1 MRKSLTLLLVLIAAL
16 LTTAR
21 AAAPE
26 DGKTCYLYNVGQQK
40 WLSAAADGTLTLGGT
55 RLAVTLATV
64 AAQGGSTTD
73 ANYFTLTTAQGKIC
87 SSLLATPRCDGSVP
101 YDQWRFD
108 EVSGKPGVY
117 TLANRYRDANSHY
130 YMYYSALLGTLFT
143 EPLKPWTSFKNAQW
157 QLVTDE
163 ETPTQDVYLSE
174 ATESYQAPTVQA
186 GHQATVHLQRTLTMG
201 QYNSFCVPFS
211 ISREQLEEQFGKD
224 MKLIHLNDIHESTV
238 NFVTQSG
245 GVEAGEPYHLMP
257 SEEPKD
263 EYNGNKC
270 YVFTG
275 ITSFEAEPKQVSVSD
290 AATGNTAT
298 YHATFVKTTA
308 PKGAYVISRGDI
320 YHLTSDMEL
329 KGFRGYITVEG
340 SDKAAISTYVI
351 DGGTSGIGGIELL
364 GGGTAARGVYNT
376 AGQKMSQGDTKAL
389 PKGVYVINGK
399 KVIK

>member
-21 AAAPE
+21 ASAPE
-26 DGKTCYLYNVGQQK
+26 NGKTCYLYNVGQQK
-40 WLSAAADGTLTLGGT
+40 WLSAAADGTLTLGDT
-55 RLAVTLATV
+55 RVAVTLATV
-64 AAQGGSTTD
+64 ATQNGSTTD

-101 YDQWRFD
+101 YDQWRFE

-130 YMYYSALLGTLFT
+130 YMYYSTLLGALFT
-143 EPLKPWTSFKNAQW
+143 EPLKPWTSFENAQW
-157 QLVTDE
+157 QLLTE
-163 ETPTQDVYLSE
+163 EEIPTQDVYLSE
-174 ATESYQAPTVQA
+174 TAESYTAPTVQS
-186 GHQATVHLQRTLTMG
+186 GHQANVYLQRTLTLNE
-201 QYNSFCVPFS
+201 YNSFCVPFS
-211 ISREQLEEQFGKD
+211 ISREQLEEQFGEGVR
-224 MKLIHLNDIHESTV
+224 LIHLNDIHESTV

-257 SEEPKD
+257 TEGPAE

-275 ITSFEAEPKQVSVSD
+275 ITSFEAEPKKVSVSD

-298 YHATFVKTTA
+298 YTTTFFKTTA
-308 PKGAYVISRGDI
+308 PKGAYVIRKGEI
-320 YHLTSDMEL
+320 YHLVSEMAL

-351 DGGTSGIGGIELL
+351 DGGTSGIGGI
-364 GGGTAARGVYNT
+364 GSASAPRGVYNT
-376 AGQKMSQGDTKAL
+376 AGQKMAQDDTKAL